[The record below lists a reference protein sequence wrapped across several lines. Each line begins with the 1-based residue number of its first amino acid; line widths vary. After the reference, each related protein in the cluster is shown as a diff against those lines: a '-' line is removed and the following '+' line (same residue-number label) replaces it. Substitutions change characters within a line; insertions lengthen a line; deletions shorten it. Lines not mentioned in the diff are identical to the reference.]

1 MWSRVETQC
10 FLIWELGK
18 PTLPGLSVKQECGE
32 VVHQMS
38 VPITH
43 HLIRRLLL
51 RPSWQLGG
59 LDIRLALG
67 AAAGW
72 GYFHRT
78 PRTCS
83 PSEESGWKV
92 VFDPEKQS
100 NGQLDGQAR
109 RGTQRKGKTRA
120 GTGNDLA
127 LMGSTPHRNKGPHE
141 WGFALRKPA
150 AAGPYQY

>member
-18 PTLPGLSVKQECGE
+18 PTLPGLSVRQECRE

-38 VPITH
+38 VPGTH

-51 RPSWQLGG
+51 RPSWKLVGWPSDLHLEQL
-59 LDIRLALG
+59 LA
-67 AAAGW
+67 W
-72 GYFHRT
+72 VYFHRT
-78 PRTCS
+78 PRTYS

-92 VFDPEKQS
+92 VFDHEKQPT
-100 NGQLDGQAR
+100 GQLDGQAR
-109 RGTQRKGKTRA
+109 RGTERKGNTRA

-127 LMGSTPHRNKGPHE
+127 LMAAHPTEIKARMSG
-141 WGFALRKPA
+141 ALL
-150 AAGPYQY
+150 